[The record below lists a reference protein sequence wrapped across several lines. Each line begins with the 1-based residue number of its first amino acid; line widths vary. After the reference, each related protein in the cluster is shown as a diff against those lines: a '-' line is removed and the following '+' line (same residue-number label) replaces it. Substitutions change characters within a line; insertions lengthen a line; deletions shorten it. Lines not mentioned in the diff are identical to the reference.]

1 MKILYYLT
9 GLLASV
15 IQLSQVRGQTCSE
28 PTILVGSTYV
38 KPPSL
43 IVANDVVPWVSQYA
57 NPVAQVGNC
66 TCGGA
71 TKRFYKSVNSSNTV
85 GNTGECPD
93 NTGFQTPVCV
103 DSSCT
108 NLCIIDIYGR
118 TYTRQPGATFYP
130 GCFYP
135 HCLSGG
141 ACYTHFFAQAVRLVD
156 QNGNLRD
163 YDDRFNK
170 FSQNSS
176 FIRAAGVSCNGCDAL
191 RSSFCSSTCIKDV
204 YATDCPKY
212 ASWGNCRT
220 DENWMSQSCAKS
232 CLCGQPTT
240 TTTTTKS
247 PVVVTTT
254 TSNPVT
260 TKPPTTLAPLPATTT
275 SSAPSPVGC
284 VYNKLTNTDRALI
297 VDAHN
302 NHRSKLA
309 LGQEPNKPSGN
320 AAPAA
325 NMYKFEYDC
334 KLENVAQAWA
344 NVCSQVHST
353 PQGRKCT
360 GENLYM
366 YSASVPQ
373 PTPQAMQAAADLWWH
388 ELIEYGLST
397 TDTNY
402 YSSSMNSLGHFTQM
416 AWAQTLRVGCGI
428 SQCASTTYVVCNYN
442 VTGNIN
448 TKSIYQIGNA
458 CSNCTTYPGSTCD
471 SAKGLCVAPSGD
483 RPCEDRDTASACSYF
498 KTNGYCSASSSV
510 YCQMRRDCAKTCG
523 LCNS

>member
-1 MKILYYLT
+1 MKILLYLT
-9 GLLASV
+9 GLLAAA
-15 IQLSQVRGQTCSE
+15 SQVRGQTCSE

-38 KPPSL
+38 KAPSL

-57 NPVAQVGNC
+57 RPVEQVGNC

-93 NTGFQTPVCV
+93 NTGFQPPVCV

-170 FSQNSS
+170 FNYNSS

-191 RSSFCSSTCIKDV
+191 RSSFCSSACIKDV

-220 DENWMSQSCAKS
+220 DEYWMSQSCAKS
-232 CLCGQPTT
+232 CLCGQSTT
-240 TTTTTKS
+240 TTTTTK
-247 PVVVTTT
+247 
-254 TSNPVT
+254 N
-260 TKPPTTLAPLPATTT
+260 
-275 SSAPSPVGC
+275 
-284 VYNKLTNTDRALI
+284 RALI

-309 LGQEPNKPSGN
+309 LGQEPNNPSGY

-353 PQGRKCT
+353 SQGRKCT

-366 YSASVPQ
+366 YSATIPQ
-373 PTPQAMQAAADLWWH
+373 PTPQAMQSAADLWWH

-402 YSSSMNSLGHFTQM
+402 YSSSMNDLGHFTQM

-498 KTNGYCSASSSV
+498 QTNGYCSASSSA